1 MTSTPELDTN
11 QAPEW
16 VAPIHTA
23 HPLYVVD
30 LNQRVVYWDPRATDD
45 IGLRPDVIGLPCYEV
60 MPGLN
65 PRNARQCR
73 PNCQVI
79 AMARA
84 GLAAPDF
91 TIWGTAPDGEP
102 QPVDVS
108 ILLHDDGPQGT
119 PTVAHLAR
127 PRPTRGEAGCSDR
140 VPLEH
145 ATAPGLEGDCAPLTR
160 RQLRTLELLA
170 EGRSPGEIASVLQV
184 RPITVRNHLQGAM
197 DRLNAHTRIEAIAVA
212 TRLGLL

>member
-1 MTSTPELDTN
+1 MTSTPDLDST

-16 VAPIHTA
+16 ITSIHTA
-23 HPLYVVD
+23 NPLYVVD
-30 LNQRVVYWDPRATDD
+30 LDQRVVYWDPRATDE
-45 IGLRPDVIGLPCYEV
+45 IGLRPDVIGLPCYEAL
-60 MPGLN
+60 PGLN

-84 GLAAPDF
+84 GQVAPDF
-91 TIWGTAPDGEP
+91 TIWGTALDGEP
-102 QPVDVS
+102 QPIDISV
-108 ILLHDDGPQGT
+108 LLHDGGPQGT

-127 PRPTRGEAGCSDR
+127 PRSTGGNAGCSDR

-145 ATAPGLEGDCAPLTR
+145 VTAPGLDGDCAPLTR

-184 RPITVRNHLQGAM
+184 RPVTVRNHLQGAM
-197 DRLNAHTRIEAIAVA
+197 DRLNAHTRIEAIATA

>member
-1 MTSTPELDTN
+1 MTSSPEPDAS

-16 VAPIHTA
+16 IASIRTA

-30 LNQRVVYWDPRATDD
+30 MDQRVVYWDPRATNE
-45 IGLRPDVIGLPCYEV
+45 IGPRPDATGLPCYEA

-84 GLAAPDF
+84 GHVAPDF
-91 TIWGTAPDGEP
+91 TVWGTAPNGEP
-102 QPVDVS
+102 LPIDIS
-108 ILLHDDGPQGT
+108 ILLHEAEPGGVR
-119 PTVAHLAR
+119 TVAHLAR
-127 PRPTRGEAGCSDR
+127 LGFNRGSTDCSDR
-140 VPLEH
+140 ASINH
-145 ATAPGLEGDCAPLTR
+145 ASAAGTTGDCSPLTR

-170 EGRSPGEIASVLQV
+170 EGRSPSEIASVLHV
-184 RPITVRNHLQGAM
+184 RPVTVRNHLQGAM
-197 DRLNAHTRIEAIAVA
+197 DRLNAHTRIGAIATA

>member
-1 MTSTPELDTN
+1 MTSTPEPDTN

-16 VAPIHTA
+16 IASMRAA

-30 LNQRVVYWDPRATDD
+30 LDQRVVYWDPRAVDE
-45 IGLRPDVIGLPCYEV
+45 IGLRPDVIGLPCYEA

-73 PNCQVI
+73 PNCRVI

-84 GLAAPDF
+84 GRAAPDF

-102 QPVDVS
+102 QGVDISV
-108 ILLHDDGPQGT
+108 LLHDGGPEGAR
-119 PTVAHLAR
+119 TVAHLAR
-127 PRPTRGEAGCSDR
+127 PRSNQGSAGCSDR
-140 VPLEH
+140 MPLEH
-145 ATAPGLEGDCAPLTR
+145 VTAPGLDGDCAPLTR

-170 EGRSPGEIASVLQV
+170 AGRSPSEIASVLQV
-184 RPITVRNHLQGAM
+184 RPVTVRNHLQGAM
-197 DRLNAHTRIEAIAVA
+197 DRLNAHTRIEAIATA